1 MASKATETKKWYQ
14 SKTILSCIVAIA
26 IAVLKNLIQYGI
38 GDPSVLQQILNLI
51 IAVAGVFGIYGRV
64 KADKKI
70 E

>member
-1 MASKATETKKWYQ
+1 MQETKPWWK
-14 SKTILSCIVAIA
+14 SSTIWSCIVAIA
-26 IAVLKNLIQYGI
+26 VAILENLIQYGI
-38 GDPSVLQQILNLI
+38 GDVSILQQILNLI

>member
-1 MASKATETKKWYQ
+1 MVSKATETKKWYQ

>member
-1 MASKATETKKWYQ
+1 MSNTKPWYQ

-26 IAVLKNLIQYGI
+26 VAILENLIQYGI
-38 GDPSVLQQILNLI
+38 GDASILQQIMNLI

-70 E
+70 G

>member
-1 MASKATETKKWYQ
+1 MAKVTGTKKWYQ

-26 IAVLKNLIQYGI
+26 VAILQNLIQYGI
-38 GDPSVLQQILNLI
+38 GDVSVLQQILNLI